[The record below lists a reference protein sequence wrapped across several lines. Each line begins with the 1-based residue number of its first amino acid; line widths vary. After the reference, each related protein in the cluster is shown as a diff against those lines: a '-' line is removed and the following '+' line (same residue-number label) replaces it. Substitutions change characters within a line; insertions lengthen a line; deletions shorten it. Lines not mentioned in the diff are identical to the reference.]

1 MNEREGG
8 EKNIGK
14 KREGEK
20 DVVRER
26 EKRRS
31 GEQGLRDRQI
41 EVERDREREANRQN
55 RIRIREKEKKRQQT
69 GGKGDSPP
77 RTPKK
82 TRSLS
87 LVKFIAAA
95 TSL

>member
-1 MNEREGG
+1 M
-8 EKNIGK
+8 
-14 KREGEK
+14 
-20 DVVRER
+20 
-26 EKRRS
+26 
-31 GEQGLRDRQI
+31 
-41 EVERDREREANRQN
+41 EVERDRERDRKK
-55 RIRIREKEKKRQQT
+55 RITIKEKEKRRQQT
-69 GGKGDSPP
+69 GRKGDSPP